1 MKTLNLKTLPVKTQ
15 KCVILGIKTLIFT
28 KKPWPYHF
36 GFDFIIKPE
45 VGYIQL
51 NNHFLIFLSWFH
63 VSGAGNGF
71 QKFVFLLLKVM
82 FLPNFNTTAPLCA
95 SNSSDSIL
103 YNL

>member
-1 MKTLNLKTLPVKTQ
+1 MCDFMYKNTDFHKKKT
-15 KCVILGIKTLIFT
+15 
-28 KKPWPYHF
+28 WPYHF

-103 YNL
+103 YSL

>member
-1 MKTLNLKTLPVKTQ
+1 MYKNTDFHKKTMALP
-15 KCVILGIKTLIFT
+15 F
-28 KKPWPYHF
+28 W
-36 GFDFIIKPE
+36 FDFIIKPE

-103 YNL
+103 YSL

>member
-15 KCVILGIKTLIFT
+15 KFVILCIKNTDF
-28 KKPWPYHF
+28 HF

-51 NNHFLIFLSWFH
+51 NNHFLIFLCWFH
-63 VSGAGNGF
+63 VSGARNGF

-82 FLPNFNTTAPLCA
+82 FLPNFNT
-95 SNSSDSIL
+95 
-103 YNL
+103 YFF